1 MERNIK
7 LLALFNFFT
16 DLKFHSAILILYFVA
31 VTKSY
36 TLGMSIFSITM
47 LSKALFE
54 VPTGVFSDMIGRKK
68 TVVLG
73 AISASFSA
81 IFYALGGT
89 YLPLV
94 IGAIFEGLSRSWYS
108 GNNDALLHDT
118 LQASLKK
125 EQFSHYFGRLSSMFQ
140 IALAIGAVVGSFI
153 ANESFAIVMWLS
165 VIPQIFCVILAL
177 FIKEPPML
185 TKESSNIFSH
195 IKNSFRYLWKNKLL
209 RYLSVLDILS
219 FGIGEAS
226 FQFRAAFVAT
236 LWPIWAIGI
245 SKMLSFIGAYF
256 SYWFSGKFIKKFGE
270 SAILIIA
277 NIYYRSIDFLAL
289 LFPTVL
295 SPILIS
301 STSLMFGAADV
312 SINSLMHHEFTDRER
327 ATLSSLNS
335 LFGSIFYGGF
345 TIILGILADWTGPTT
360 ALIIANTVALPRIY
374 LAWKIKQIEN
384 R

>member
-7 LLALFNFFT
+7 LLSIFNFFT

-36 TLGMSIFSITM
+36 TLAMSVFSIAM

-54 VPTGVFSDMIGRKK
+54 IPTGVFSDMLGRKK
-68 TVVLG
+68 TVILG
-73 AISASFSA
+73 ALSASLSA

-94 IGAIFEGLSRSWYS
+94 IGAVFEGLSRSWYS

-118 LQASLKK
+118 LHSVSKK
-125 EQFSHYFGRLSSMFQ
+125 EYFGHYLGRLSSMFQ

-153 ANESFAIVMWLS
+153 ANESFSLVMWLS
-165 VIPQIFCVILAL
+165 VIPQIFCVIIAL
-177 FIKEPPML
+177 FIKEPPLL
-185 TKESSNIFSH
+185 TKESANVFSH
-195 IKNSFRYLWKNKLL
+195 IKNSLNYLWKNKLL
-209 RYLSVLDILS
+209 RYLSMLDIMS

-270 SAILIIA
+270 SFILLIA
-277 NIYYRSIDFLAL
+277 NIYYRSVDYLAL
-289 LFPTVL
+289 LFPTIF
-295 SPILIS
+295 SPVLIS

-312 SINSLMHHEFTDRER
+312 SMNSLMQKEFTDRER

-335 LFGSIFYGGF
+335 LLGSVFYSIF
-345 TIILGILADWTGPTT
+345 TIFLGVVADITGPTK
-360 ALIIANTVALPRIY
+360 ALIIANTLALPRIY
-374 LAWKIKQIEN
+374 LAWKIKRIKN
-384 R
+384 L